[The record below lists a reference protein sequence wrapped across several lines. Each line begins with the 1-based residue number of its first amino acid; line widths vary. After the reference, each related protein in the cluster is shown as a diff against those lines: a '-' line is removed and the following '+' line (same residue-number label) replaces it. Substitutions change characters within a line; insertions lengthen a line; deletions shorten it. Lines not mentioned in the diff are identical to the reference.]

1 MSKQKLFPKQ
11 RPEGLDKLVE
21 IVKVQST
28 ETSNVVKDIV
38 AVGVRVRASLS
49 RKIQHLE
56 KTQ

>member
-1 MSKQKLFPKQ
+1 M
-11 RPEGLDKLVE
+11 VE
-21 IVKVQST
+21 IAKVQST

-38 AVGVRVRASLS
+38 AVGVRASLS